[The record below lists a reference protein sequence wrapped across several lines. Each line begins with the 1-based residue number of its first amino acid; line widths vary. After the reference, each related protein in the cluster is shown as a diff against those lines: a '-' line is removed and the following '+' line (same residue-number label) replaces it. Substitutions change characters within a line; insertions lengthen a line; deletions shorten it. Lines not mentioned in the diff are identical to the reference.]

1 MNKNRRKAIDDLIQQ
16 VDALRDTIYNIVTQA
31 EDIRDEEQGY
41 AAVSALDVAISEL
54 QNIDLDSIT
63 GYFNDAKEG

>member
-1 MNKNRRKAIDDLIQQ
+1 MPESFQQ
-16 VDALRDTIYNIVTQA
+16 GEKGQA
-31 EDIRDEEQGY
+31 AE
-41 AAVSALDVAISEL
+41 AAVSALDEAISEL